1 ALPNPTRA
9 KTQRVQNPNPR
20 FITTPPSLD
29 VDPVPTHRAVC
40 RPIFFNRIRDKKQT
54 HELPGS
60 GSISLPR
67 LSIRPGPHPCP
78 ALGQPQ
84 GVTPTNL
91 SETDPLPTAERF
103 HGARAGLTAFCA

>member
-1 ALPNPTRA
+1 MAPSTKPSRFFGGREQALPNPTRA
-9 KTQRVQNPNPR
+9 KTQRVQNANPR

-60 GSISLPR
+60 GSISFSRWFNFTSPLVHKGRPPR
-67 LSIRPGPHPCP
+67 LPNP
-78 ALGQPQ
+78 
-84 GVTPTNL
+84 
-91 SETDPLPTAERF
+91 
-103 HGARAGLTAFCA
+103 RATTEGYPYQSL